1 MSVVDERREGCDGCD
16 RSVTLDELTAVTL
29 ADGETVACCPRCEP
43 HARRVAE
50 KITSLEQRR
59 ARCDGCSDRFLKGEL
74 TDAVLPDGAVVTCC
88 PSCLEDVPGR
98 EGSSD
103 ESGGESSESSGE
115 SDGADETEATNLCMQ
130 CREWVSEE
138 LFEVT
143 TIDGRTERLCTTCKR
158 HAEEDGIVD
167 SVEMRKSKAREIL
180 GVEPDASQ
188 EELRRA
194 YREQVKRAH
203 PDRKTGSK
211 SAFSMVTEAYERLQ

>member
-1 MSVVDERREGCDGCD
+1 MSAVDERREGCDGCD

-59 ARCDGCSDRFLKGEL
+59 ARCDGCTDRFLEGEL
-74 TDAVLPDGAVVTCC
+74 ADAVMPDGVVVTCC

-98 EGSSD
+98 DDDQDGSNADASDSD
-103 ESGGESSESSGE
+103 ES
-115 SDGADETEATNLCMQ
+115 DTDEAAEKSLCMQ

-138 LFEVT
+138 PFEVT
-143 TIDGRTERLCTTCKR
+143 TIDGRTERLCSTCKR
-158 HAEEDGIVD
+158 YAEEDGIVD
-167 SVEMRKSKAREIL
+167 SVEMRKSRAREIL
-180 GVEPDASQ
+180 GVEPGATAA
-188 EELRRA
+188 ELKRA

-203 PDRKTGSK
+203 PDRKSGSK
-211 SAFSMVTEAYERLQ
+211 SAFSLVTEAYDRLRR